1 MNIRH
6 VCEQDD
12 QMLADLILRIEK
24 ESDFM
29 LYEGGERSLDARGI
43 NQKIKTVQSQ
53 ENSTIIVAEDDSKLI
68 GYVMAMGGLARRNR
82 HSAYLVAGLLKDYR
96 NKGIG
101 TKMFQTLLSWAQKK
115 GLHRLEL
122 TVIAH
127 NDAAIALYKKMG
139 FKVEGVKRDSLW
151 ISGKYVD
158 EYYMARLL

>member
-24 ESDFM
+24 ESNFM

>member
-101 TKMFQTLLSWAQKK
+101 TKMFQTLLSWAEKK

>member
-24 ESDFM
+24 ESNFM

-101 TKMFQTLLSWAQKK
+101 TKMFQTLLSWAEKK